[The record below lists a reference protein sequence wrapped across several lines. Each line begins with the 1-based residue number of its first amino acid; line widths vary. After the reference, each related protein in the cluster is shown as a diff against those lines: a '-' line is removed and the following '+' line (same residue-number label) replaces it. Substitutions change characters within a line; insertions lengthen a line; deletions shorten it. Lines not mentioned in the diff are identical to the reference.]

1 MRYTEEQIIKM
12 LNNCSGALSNED
24 IIELIDYKNELLNN
38 ARLTNEQLYEEM
50 RERMDE
56 ETRIA
61 MRMGYNKA
69 INEIISECNKIK
81 RTDYP
86 VTNSVHMED
95 LKAITDVL
103 KAKSKNIKFPKVII
117 ADEIFRKFAGHSDYH
132 GDTILSIINCMAEGK
147 EVQSAQPLDTDEIKL
162 KAIKWAFEKI
172 REKINRF
179 HYLGMFG
186 PIGSKVKYAMCVEDC
201 DLNEIEKYFEGV
213 YGKTNIETD

>member
-1 MRYTEEQIIKM
+1 MRYTEEQIIEM
-12 LNNCSGALSNED
+12 LNKGSVQLDNQD
-24 IIELIDYKNELLNN
+24 IIELIEYKNKLLDN

-69 INEIISECNKIK
+69 VNEIVSECDKIK

-103 KAKSKNIKFPKVII
+103 KAKSKDIKFPKIII

-132 GDTILSIINCMAEGK
+132 GDTVLSIIACMGEGK
-147 EVQSAQPLDTDEIKL
+147 EVQSARPLDTDELRLEAVKWFVEKL
-162 KAIKWAFEKI
+162 RETFVTDAGVNWATE
-172 REKINRF
+172 EDVN
-179 HYLGMFG
+179 
-186 PIGSKVKYAMCVEDC
+186 KV
-201 DLNEIEKYFEGV
+201 LQYFEGI
-213 YGKTNIETD
+213 YG

>member
-12 LNNCSGALSNED
+12 LNKGSVQLDNQY
-24 IIELIDYKNELLNN
+24 IIELIEYKNKLLDN

-56 ETRIA
+56 EIRIA

-69 INEIISECNKIK
+69 VNEIVSECDKIK

-103 KAKSKNIKFPKVII
+103 KAKSKDIKFPKVII

-132 GDTILSIINCMAEGK
+132 GDTVLSIIACMGEGK
-147 EVQSAQPLDTDEIKL
+147 EVQSARPLDTDELRLEAVKWFVEKL
-162 KAIKWAFEKI
+162 RETFVTDAGVNWATE
-172 REKINRF
+172 EDVN
-179 HYLGMFG
+179 
-186 PIGSKVKYAMCVEDC
+186 KV
-201 DLNEIEKYFEGV
+201 LQYFEGI
-213 YGKTNIETD
+213 YG

>member
-1 MRYTEEQIIKM
+1 MRYTEEQIIEM
-12 LNNCSGALSNED
+12 LNKGSVQLDNQD
-24 IIELIDYKNELLNN
+24 IIELIEYKNKLLDN

-69 INEIISECNKIK
+69 VNEIVSECDKIK

-103 KAKSKNIKFPKVII
+103 KAKSKDIKFPKIII

-132 GDTILSIINCMAEGK
+132 GDTVLSIIACMGEGK
-147 EVQSAQPLDTDEIKL
+147 EVQSARPLDTDELRLEAVKWFVEKL
-162 KAIKWAFEKI
+162 RETFVTDADVNWATE
-172 REKINRF
+172 EDVN
-179 HYLGMFG
+179 
-186 PIGSKVKYAMCVEDC
+186 KV
-201 DLNEIEKYFEGV
+201 LQYFEGI
-213 YGKTNIETD
+213 YG